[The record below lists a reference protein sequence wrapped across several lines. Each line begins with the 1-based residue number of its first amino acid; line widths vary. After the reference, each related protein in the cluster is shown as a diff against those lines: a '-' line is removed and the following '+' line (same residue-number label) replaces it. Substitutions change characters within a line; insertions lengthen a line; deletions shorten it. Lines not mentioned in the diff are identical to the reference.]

1 VCAYSTAPEAIKKR
15 LIDQKISNDPA
26 FKGTFLTMW
35 HEGYLKELINL
46 ASEGK
51 VTVKPLAVGLQFFII
66 KGGAEG
72 FLDSYYSGKD
82 ASRVVVGDTVTTS
95 RKAGTVMTFV
105 DHDFL
110 IVFTAAGALIG
121 NAILRRPISIAHPN
135 IWHEYT
141 ANRVYNAWD
150 GRAVSI
156 YRNTR
161 FDVAYYGLWVDDKLG
176 LYRSGA
182 VRIDMHKEE
191 ATNGCIFIQDP
202 RTPEYDAAHL
212 DKLSEFEPKLIR
224 DIQEAAGAKV
234 KLHIGTMRL
243 ITMR

>member
-1 VCAYSTAPEAIKKR
+1 MSVFSAAPEAIKKR
-15 LIDQKISNDPA
+15 IVDGKIVAMPEFKNKFLFMWQEEYLKALIDV
-26 FKGTFLTMW
+26 
-35 HEGYLKELINL
+35 

-51 VTVKPLAVGLQFFII
+51 VQVLPLAVGLQFFIVR
-66 KGGAEG
+66 GGAEG
-72 FLDSYYSGKD
+72 FLDPWYKGKD

-95 RKAGTVMTFV
+95 GKAGTVMTFV

-110 IVFTAAGALIG
+110 IVFTAAGKLIG
-121 NAILRRPISIAHPN
+121 NAILRRPIAISHPD
-135 IWHEYT
+135 IWHEWT
-141 ANRVYNAWD
+141 AKRVFDAWD
-150 GRAVSI
+150 GRLVSI

-191 ATNGCIFIQDP
+191 ATNGCIFIQD
-202 RTPEYDAAHL
+202 RATPEYSPDNLKA
-212 DKLSEFEPKLIR
+212 LSEFEPKLIR

-234 KLHIGTMRL
+234 KLHIGTIRV

>member
-1 VCAYSTAPEAIKKR
+1 MSVYSTAPEAMKKR
-15 LIDQKISNDPA
+15 MIDQKIQADPA

-46 ASEGK
+46 TSAGK
-51 VTVKPLAVGLQFFII
+51 VVVKPLAVGLQFFII

-72 FLDSYYSGKD
+72 FLDSAYSGQN
-82 ASRVVVGDTVTTS
+82 AGRMVVGDTVTTS
-95 RKAGTVMTFV
+95 GKAGTVMTFV

-135 IWHEYT
+135 IWHEHT
-141 ANRVYNAWD
+141 ANRVFNAWD

-176 LYRSGA
+176 LYRTGA

-191 ATNGCIFIQDP
+191 ATNGCIFIQDAG
-202 RTPEYDAAHL
+202 TPEYTEANL
-212 DKLSEFEPKLIR
+212 DKLSQFEPRLIR

-234 KLHIGTMRL
+234 KLHIGTMNI